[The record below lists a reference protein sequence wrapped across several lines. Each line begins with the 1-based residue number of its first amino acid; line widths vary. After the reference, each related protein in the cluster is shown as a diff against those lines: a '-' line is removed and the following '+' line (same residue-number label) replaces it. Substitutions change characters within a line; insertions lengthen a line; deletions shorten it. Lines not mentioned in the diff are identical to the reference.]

1 MMMEMIDLMNF
12 LATLSVILSLTST
25 SSVILLPE
33 DLELPFKQ

>member
-12 LATLSVILSLTST
+12 LATLSVILSLAST